1 VVIVFGVVGGMKQQI
16 THMRMVEVG
25 AGDATNIQHN
35 GRVANAPDP
44 GGMIQYTWITF
55 VMLKTTKTFELCNN
69 GVAAADFAA
78 AGAM

>member
-1 VVIVFGVVGGMKQQI
+1 MVIVFGVVGGMKQQI

-44 GGMIQYTWITF
+44 GGMIQYTWITS
-55 VMLKTTKTFELCNN
+55 
-69 GVAAADFAA
+69 
-78 AGAM
+78 